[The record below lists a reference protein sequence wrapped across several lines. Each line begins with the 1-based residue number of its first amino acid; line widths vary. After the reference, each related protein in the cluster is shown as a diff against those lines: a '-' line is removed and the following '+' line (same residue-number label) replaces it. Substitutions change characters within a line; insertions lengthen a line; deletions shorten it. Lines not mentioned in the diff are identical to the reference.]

1 MDKIFL
7 SFDRDPIVDA
17 SHGQVDHAKLRGQE
31 IVVKV
36 YRPTV
41 KELFDIDIKNLRV
54 IEEYNKKVN
63 QNSYGTKRDW
73 IAIFD
78 ECATVL
84 YQEIDYSKGLRVE
97 FLATRFFGMTLTIYI
112 QCFKEASSSSS

>member
-1 MDKIFL
+1 MDNIFL
-7 SFDRDPIVDA
+7 SFDRDPIADA

-36 YRPTV
+36 QRPTL
-41 KELFDIDIKNLRV
+41 KELFDIDLKNLRV
-54 IEEYNKKVN
+54 IEEYKKKVN
-63 QNSYGTKRDW
+63 RNSDGTKRDW
-73 IAIFD
+73 IAISD

-84 YQEIDYSKGLRVE
+84 YQEIDYSKGLGVE
-97 FLATRFFGMTLTIYI
+97 FLATRFFGMTPAIYI